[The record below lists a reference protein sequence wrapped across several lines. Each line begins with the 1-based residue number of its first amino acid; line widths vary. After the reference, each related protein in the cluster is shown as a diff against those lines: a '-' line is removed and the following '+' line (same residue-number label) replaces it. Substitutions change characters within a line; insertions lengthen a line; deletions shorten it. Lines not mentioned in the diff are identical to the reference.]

1 MQGDVWAAADHCF
14 QLKAREQ
21 REERDRDNPGHNLR
35 IQIFMKKVATQLP
48 AHSLPDSSH
57 RLVKLMETIVQS
69 QSSILSPVL
78 GGDSS
83 IPNTAEMSIL
93 FFWLR
98 VSHLF
103 ER

>member
-21 REERDRDNPGHNLR
+21 REERDRDNPGHNFR
-35 IQIFMKKVATQLP
+35 IQIFIKKVATQLLP

-57 RLVKLMETIVQS
+57 RLVKFMETVVES
-69 QSSILSPVL
+69 QPSILSPVL

-83 IPNTAEMSIL
+83 VPNKAEMRIL
-93 FFWLR
+93 DFG
-98 VSHLF
+98 
-103 ER
+103 